1 MHQHYTTECTVL
13 EKHIMRSQLMDYPKP
28 LNYLLVWPRQM
39 KHNAPFQEQK
49 EQIIRR
55 ALNITQ

>member
-1 MHQHYTTECTVL
+1 
-13 EKHIMRSQLMDYPKP
+13 MDYPKP
-28 LNYLLVWPRQM
+28 LNYLFVWLRQM
-39 KHNAPFQEQK
+39 KHNASFQEQK

>member
-1 MHQHYTTECTVL
+1 
-13 EKHIMRSQLMDYPKP
+13 MDYPKP
-28 LNYLLVWPRQM
+28 LNYLLVWLRQM

-49 EQIIRR
+49 EKIIRR

>member
-1 MHQHYTTECTVL
+1 
-13 EKHIMRSQLMDYPKP
+13 MDFPKP
-28 LNYLLVWPRQM
+28 LNYLLVWLRQM
-39 KHNAPFQEQK
+39 KQNAPFQEQK